1 MRVVLFEDQGILQR
15 AHPVAAR
22 LNSRSAIYTHPL
34 ALHPGATRYFREIK
48 P

>member
-1 MRVVLFEDQGILQR
+1 VLQR

-34 ALHPGATRYFREIK
+34 ALHPGAGRYFKEIK